1 MNSFTNYLS
10 EIGKYGPIILL
21 ITTCYFLWNKNNMLF
36 YYVIGFFINTMLN
49 IILKGIIQ
57 QPRPLEEK
65 TQFNAAIKNG
75 KQFIFKDSGIPFD
88 IFGMP
93 SGHLQSC
100 LYSTG
105 FIFLTLKRRNL
116 LFFYLFISLVTMYQ
130 RIHDN
135 MHTIIQ
141 TIVGAF
147 IGILVS
153 YGKYY
158 FVNQK
163 TKGLIRE
170 KKDDF
175 GPI

>member
-1 MNSFTNYLS
+1 MNFFTKNLL
-10 EIGKYGPIILL
+10 EVGQYGPIILL
-21 ITTCYFLWNKNNMLF
+21 IITCYFLWNKSNMLF
-36 YYVIGFFINTMLN
+36 YYVIGFFINSILN

-57 QPRPLEEK
+57 QPRPFEDK

-75 KQFIFKDSGIPFD
+75 KHFIFKDTGIPFD

-93 SGHLQSC
+93 SGHAQSC

-105 FIFLTLKRRNL
+105 FIFLTLKRRDI
-116 LFFYLFISLVTMYQ
+116 FSFYILISLITIYQ

-135 MHTIIQ
+135 LHNIIQ
-141 TIVGAF
+141 IFVGAA
-147 IGILVS
+147 IGILFS
-153 YGKYY
+153 YGMYY
-158 FVNQK
+158 FANQN

-170 KKDDF
+170 KKDDY

>member
-1 MNSFTNYLS
+1 MNSFIKFLL
-10 EIGKYGPIILL
+10 EIGEYGPIILL
-21 ITTCYFLWNKNNMLF
+21 IITCYFLWNKSNMLF
-36 YYVIGFFINTMLN
+36 YYVIGFFINSILN

-57 QPRPLEEK
+57 QPRPLEDK

-75 KQFIFKDSGIPFD
+75 KHFIFKDTGIPFD

-93 SGHLQSC
+93 SGHAQSC

-105 FIFLTLKRRNL
+105 FIFLTLKRTNI
-116 LFFYLFISLVTMYQ
+116 LFFYLFISIITIYQ

-135 MHTIIQ
+135 LHNIIQ
-141 TIVGAF
+141 IFVGAI
-147 IGILVS
+147 IGLLFS
-153 YGKYY
+153 YGVYY
-158 FVNQK
+158 FANQK